1 MDLANAVFVALW
13 PGWLAGA
20 AISALVVTLLLVRN
34 RQLSVS
40 FCYGYITDRVTDWSE
55 SLSRP
60 RAATSTATGSGPAFP
75 MPSAASLKLPKGVVM
90 EPDWSAWFLGGI
102 FMGGLVSGLLSRWI
116 SGAPLDLSFAYA
128 GFDALWN
135 LGPLAKAG
143 VLFVGGLLV
152 GFGTRMAG
160 GCTSGHAIVGAPALQ
175 KASLIAMCTF
185 LGTGIAVAWALH
197 FALGGVR

>member
-1 MDLANAVFVALW
+1 MDLANVVFVALW

-20 AISALVVTLLLVRN
+20 AISGLVVTLLLLRN

-55 SLSRP
+55 AISRP
-60 RAATSTATGSGPAFP
+60 AAVATDSGPAFP
-75 MPSAASLKLPKGVVM
+75 LPSVANLKLPKGVVM
-90 EPDWSAWFLGGI
+90 EPDWSMWFLAGI
-102 FMGGLVSGLLSRWI
+102 FMGGLVAGVLSRRI

-128 GFDALWN
+128 GFDALWK

-143 VLFVGGLLV
+143 LLFAGGLLV

-175 KASLIAMCTF
+175 KASLLAMCAF
-185 LGTGIAVAWALH
+185 LGTGTAVAWILH